1 MNSPSRHGL
10 HQLSTSERNRLAESA
25 LSAQEDSAILRA
37 AVDFNGLRFRNH
49 YASFQGHPISALP
62 QGFPSSPQ
70 PQGSTQAGLSMLAI
84 MRSNQA
90 FAALRLANAR
100 SNPLFGLPP
109 TNRALLLSTS
119 NMGSGGLLKADP
131 MAVMK
136 PLPQAPPISVPRP
149 RETGG
154 EIVRDRN
161 EEALETLGATCLE
174 RRKQK
179 SPYFDASAL
188 SDPGKSLLFM
198 MCMYDSIRLL
208 SISRYQHH
216 VTSSNKQILLQLPIA
231 ELEVGSL
238 NPSPRNCTA
247 CSGKPS

>member
-49 YASFQGHPISALP
+49 YASFQGHPMSALP

-70 PQGSTQAGLSMLAI
+70 TQGSTQAGLSMLAL

-131 MAVMK
+131 MAGMK
-136 PLPQAPPISVPRP
+136 MKSLPQAPPTIVTRP

-154 EIVRDRN
+154 DIVRDRN

-188 SDPGKSLLFM
+188 SDPGKSLL
-198 MCMYDSIRLL
+198 C
-208 SISRYQHH
+208 
-216 VTSSNKQILLQLPIA
+216 
-231 ELEVGSL
+231 
-238 NPSPRNCTA
+238 
-247 CSGKPS
+247 CS